1 MQNTSLGRTSSWA
14 LPLIASCLLAGT
26 RPALARE
33 PDGTRADGEVA
44 RAEQKAAQAFAAYQ
58 AKRYAEAVTLY
69 IEAYEAA
76 PNADMLYN
84 LARIYDTK
92 LGDRPLAIN
101 FYRRYIA
108 EPGAVPDRIQLA
120 NERLALL
127 REAELAAAQPT
138 APALAEAPG
147 VAAPALAPVRPV
159 SREAEGGWSTGE
171 TIGAVVGA
179 TGVVA
184 LGVGAGFGVMAMSE
198 TRTAR
203 DLCDDHLCREQRG
216 IDAAES
222 ASSHATVSTVGLASG
237 GALVAVGAALY
248 FWLGDEPAEEG
259 VPAQEGV
266 QVSARLSPGP
276 SGWSLELGGAW

>member
-1 MQNTSLGRTSSWA
+1 VAAPRT
-14 LPLIASCLLAGT
+14 
-26 RPALARE
+26 ALARQL
-33 PDGTRADGEVA
+33 DGAQGDREVA

-69 IEAYEAA
+69 IEAYDAA

-108 EPGAVPDRIQLA
+108 EPGAGADRIQLA
-120 NERLALL
+120 NDRLALL
-127 REAELAAAQPT
+127 REAELAAMRPT
-138 APALAEAPG
+138 ERAMPESSGTAMSAPAPPAPAPRLS
-147 VAAPALAPVRPV
+147 VAAE
-159 SREAEGGWSTGE
+159 SGWSTPE
-171 TIGAVVGA
+171 VIGVIVGV

-184 LGVGAGFGVMAMSE
+184 AGVGAGFGVAAMSE

-203 DLCDDHLCREQRG
+203 DLCDGHLCREQRG

-222 ASSHATVSTVGLASG
+222 ASVHATMSTVGLASG

-248 FWLGDEPAEEG
+248 FWLGNDPPEEG
-259 VPAQEGV
+259 VPPSPSGV
-266 QVSARLSPGP
+266 QVGAGLSPGGG
-276 SGWSLELGGAW
+276 GWSVELGRSW